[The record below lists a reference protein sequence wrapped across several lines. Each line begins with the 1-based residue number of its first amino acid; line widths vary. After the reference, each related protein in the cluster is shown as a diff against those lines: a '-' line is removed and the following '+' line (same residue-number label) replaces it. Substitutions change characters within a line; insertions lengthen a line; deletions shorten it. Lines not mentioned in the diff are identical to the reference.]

1 MARSPDVWRLSPE
14 VREMKDMFRIP
25 NEEVEYQPEP
35 GSLAGFLASLPEK
48 VDELLTAANW
58 QPNSE

>member
-1 MARSPDVWRLSPE
+1 MH
-14 VREMKDMFRIP
+14 EMKDMFRIP

-58 QPNSE
+58 RPNLE